1 MKWDDM
7 SDTVT
12 MIVLCNENEAKLS
25 EAENRLYVKVQA
37 D

>member
-7 SDTVT
+7 SDTV
-12 MIVLCNENEAKLS
+12 LWNDSKARLGEP
-25 EAENRLYVKVQA
+25 ENRLYVKVQA